1 MKHGADW
8 PMGVRAAGR
17 SAADSGV
24 LGTGAQTHAGLQGD
38 SKAGKAADAFG
49 AGLLGGVCAD
59 SGGRR
64 LGSLLPIYGI
74 AAWHES
80 GWHDGRGG
88 SVLPAQRRYGSIW
101 YKLAD
106 VF

>member
-1 MKHGADW
+1 MALIGQWVFVPLA
-8 PMGVRAAGR
+8 
-17 SAADSGV
+17 V
-24 LGTGAQTHAGLQGD
+24 LLLILAFWEPARQTHAGLQGD

-74 AAWHES
+74 
-80 GWHDGRGG
+80 GR
-88 SVLPAQRRYGSIW
+88 
-101 YKLAD
+101 LA
-106 VF
+106 